1 MTKKQKEMIKEAIFR
16 VNNSLCDSGA
26 WDNLFEDGENNTN
39 AVIIGLIKEIEKSSD
54 FALQVER
61 LEDYMPEE
69 VIKYAKYKNL
79 VSGES
84 VPDYEPLE
92 LFLDKVEYILK
103 YEGIPDR
110 SKWEYLQRYY
120 INPLYDLLKE
130 LQDLDFE
137 ED

>member
-16 VNNSLCDSGA
+16 VNNSLCDTSA

-54 FALQVER
+54 FSLQVER

-84 VPDYEPLE
+84 VPNYEPLE
-92 LFLDKVEYILK
+92 LFLDKIEYILK

-120 INPLYDLLKE
+120 IDPLYDLLKE

>member
-16 VNNSLCDSGA
+16 VNNSLCDTSA

-84 VPDYEPLE
+84 VPNYEPLE
-92 LFLDKVEYILK
+92 LFLDKIEYILK

-120 INPLYDLLKE
+120 IDPLYDLLKE